1 MGDGEDEKKEEN
13 QEEKNEENK
22 EEKKPFNKILLYILI
37 GLMVLTGSVNSIFNK
52 ILQKQ
57 SGKHTLFEQHHWIIT
72 FGMFLGELVSIFFY
86 AYIVYKRRKEP
97 AQRNDDT
104 LLDKEKKREEEN
116 KEGETEERMEE
127 GDIQT
132 TESKPDDKNKKLP
145 PIPTNFFFCITAFCD
160 LMASTINTF
169 GLTYLTT
176 SMYQMMRGL
185 ELFFVCLWSKLF
197 LKNPIYRHA
206 LLGIGTLVLGL
217 TLVGVNSYIFR
228 GENAQV
234 AKNPLVGIALMS
246 TSQLFSSTEYVIQE
260 KFIKHFEVHPFQL
273 VGFEGLWGSC
283 MYSILLIIFQFADCG
298 GWDQDIREG
307 ICFFYNETY
316 TVTYANGNYTH
327 ANKTI
332 SKIEDSDFAFKQM
345 DDNRNLM
352 TVYIFYIISIATYNI
367 VGINLTKLVSSTA
380 RAVVD
385 TVRTVF
391 IWLFFL
397 LFEPVPGVHEHFYVL
412 QLIGF
417 ILLVAGTLI
426 YNEIVTIPY
435 FGLDYYTRD
444 NIAKRE
450 KENKNKEVAQPDER
464 ERLYLSVD
472 GKDSNA
478 NSDNPDTQ
486 NDNPPS

>member
-1 MGDGEDEKKEEN
+1 MAEEA
-13 QEEKNEENK
+13 
-22 EEKKPFNKILLYILI
+22 KKPFNKILLYILI
-37 GLMVLTGSVNSIFNK
+37 VLMVLTGSANSIFNK

-57 SGKHTLFEQHHWIIT
+57 EGKHFLFEQHHWIIT

-86 AYIVYKRRKEP
+86 IYIVIKRKRDQQKKKDAGLLEKDENKTEEIKTEEGKEGEVP
-97 AQRNDDT
+97 
-104 LLDKEKKREEEN
+104 EKKEV
-116 KEGETEERMEE
+116 EGETE
-127 GDIQT
+127 
-132 TESKPDDKNKKLP
+132 SKPEEKKLP
-145 PIPTNFFFCITAFCD
+145 PIPTNFIFAITAFCD

-185 ELFFVCLWSKLF
+185 ELFFVCLWSRIF

-206 LLGIGTLVLGL
+206 YLGIGSLIIGLVI
-217 TLVGVNSYIFR
+217 VGVNSLIYKKDNQ
-228 GENAQV
+228 GV
-234 AKNPLVGIALMS
+234 AKNPLVGIILMS

-283 MYSILLIIFQFADCG
+283 MYSILLIAFQYADCG
-298 GWDQDIREG
+298 GWDEDIREG
-307 ICFFYNETY
+307 ICFFYEETY
-316 TVTYANGNYTH
+316 SVTFEYGNYTH
-327 ANKTI
+327 LNKTI
-332 SKIEDSDFAFKQM
+332 SKIEDTDYAFKQM
-345 DDNRNLM
+345 DDNKALLA
-352 TVYIFYIISIATYNI
+352 VYLLYIASIATYNI

-397 LFEPVPGVHEHFYVL
+397 CFEPVPNVGETFYPL
-412 QLIGF
+412 QLFGF
-417 ILLVAGTLI
+417 ILLVFGTLV
-426 YNEIVTIPY
+426 YNEILVLP
-435 FGLDYYTRD
+435 FWGLDYYTRD

-450 KENKNKEVAQPDER
+450 KAQKQLGSPEQTDQPDQQNK
-464 ERLYLSVD
+464 LYSSID
-472 GKDSNA
+472 GRDSNA
-478 NSDNPDTQ
+478 NSENPDTQ

>member
-1 MGDGEDEKKEEN
+1 
-13 QEEKNEENK
+13 
-22 EEKKPFNKILLYILI
+22 
-37 GLMVLTGSVNSIFNK
+37 
-52 ILQKQ
+52 
-57 SGKHTLFEQHHWIIT
+57 
-72 FGMFLGELVSIFFY
+72 
-86 AYIVYKRRKEP
+86 
-97 AQRNDDT
+97 
-104 LLDKEKKREEEN
+104 
-116 KEGETEERMEE
+116 
-127 GDIQT
+127 
-132 TESKPDDKNKKLP
+132 
-145 PIPTNFFFCITAFCD
+145 
-160 LMASTINTF
+160 
-169 GLTYLTT
+169 
-176 SMYQMMRGL
+176 
-185 ELFFVCLWSKLF
+185 
-197 LKNPIYRHA
+197 
-206 LLGIGTLVLGL
+206 
-217 TLVGVNSYIFR
+217 
-228 GENAQV
+228 
-234 AKNPLVGIALMS
+234 
-246 TSQLFSSTEYVIQE
+246 
-260 KFIKHFEVHPFQL
+260 
-273 VGFEGLWGSC
+273 

-316 TVTYANGNYTH
+316 TVTYVNGNYTH

-417 ILLVAGTLI
+417 ILLVTGTLI